1 MKDTKCEN
9 VLVRTLKI
17 AFFETKEWEEK
28 YLRENL
34 PGHDL
39 IFYQEALT
47 SDNADKVRDYES
59 VSVFVFSEFDKDA
72 LAKLPNLK
80 FITTRSTGFDHIDLK
95 ECEKRSIVGCNV
107 PFYGDNTVAEH
118 AFALLLTLTRMMHKV
133 RISPQKTFAM
143 EGLKGTDL
151 KGKTLGVI
159 GAGRIGLYAI
169 KFARGF
175 GMNVL
180 AYDIIFNDFARE
192 ILGYDYVSLEE
203 LLQNSDIIS
212 MHAPLN
218 KYTYHM
224 LNKDNIRLVKPGAIF
239 INTSRGGLIDTDAL
253 KMALDEGIFSAAG
266 LDVIEGE
273 ELIIEE
279 KRKSRKALTDN
290 EKTII
295 ERNLSIIQRVN
306 VIFTPHIAFNTQEA
320 AQRILDTTISNIK
333 AYLEG
338 RTENIIVDI

>member
-1 MKDTKCEN
+1 
-9 VLVRTLKI
+9 
-17 AFFETKEWEEK
+17 
-28 YLRENL
+28 
-34 PGHDL
+34 
-39 IFYQEALT
+39 
-47 SDNADKVRDYES
+47 
-59 VSVFVFSEFDKDA
+59 
-72 LAKLPNLK
+72 
-80 FITTRSTGFDHIDLK
+80 
-95 ECEKRSIVGCNV
+95 
-107 PFYGDNTVAEH
+107 
-118 AFALLLTLTRMMHKV
+118 
-133 RISPQKTFAM
+133 
-143 EGLKGTDL
+143 
-151 KGKTLGVI
+151 
-159 GAGRIGLYAI
+159 
-169 KFARGF
+169 
-175 GMNVL
+175 
-180 AYDIIFNDFARE
+180 
-192 ILGYDYVSLEE
+192 
-203 LLQNSDIIS
+203 
-212 MHAPLN
+212 
-218 KYTYHM
+218 M

-295 ERNLSIIQRVN
+295 ERNLSIIRREN

>member
-47 SDNADKVRDYES
+47 SDNADKVSDYES
-59 VSVFVFSEFDKDA
+59 VSVFVFSELDKEA

-80 FITTRSTGFDHIDLK
+80 FITTRSTGFDHIELK

-192 ILGYDYVSLEE
+192 ILGYNYVSLEE
-203 LLQNSDIIS
+203 LLQNSDMIS

-253 KMALDEGIFSAAG
+253 KLALDEGIFSAAG

-273 ELIIEE
+273 ELIIDE
-279 KRKSRKALTDN
+279 KRKSKEVLTDN

-338 RTENIIVDI
+338 RAENIIVDI

>member
-192 ILGYDYVSLEE
+192 ILGYNYVSLEE
-203 LLQNSDIIS
+203 LLQNSDMIS

-279 KRKSRKALTDN
+279 KRKFRETLTDN

-338 RTENIIVDI
+338 RAENIIVDI

>member
-1 MKDTKCEN
+1 VKDTKCEN

>member
-1 MKDTKCEN
+1 VKDTKCEN

-279 KRKSRKALTDN
+279 KRKFRETLTDN

>member
-1 MKDTKCEN
+1 
-9 VLVRTLKI
+9 
-17 AFFETKEWEEK
+17 
-28 YLRENL
+28 
-34 PGHDL
+34 
-39 IFYQEALT
+39 
-47 SDNADKVRDYES
+47 
-59 VSVFVFSEFDKDA
+59 
-72 LAKLPNLK
+72 
-80 FITTRSTGFDHIDLK
+80 
-95 ECEKRSIVGCNV
+95 
-107 PFYGDNTVAEH
+107 
-118 AFALLLTLTRMMHKV
+118 
-133 RISPQKTFAM
+133 
-143 EGLKGTDL
+143 
-151 KGKTLGVI
+151 
-159 GAGRIGLYAI
+159 
-169 KFARGF
+169 
-175 GMNVL
+175 MNVL

>member
-1 MKDTKCEN
+1 VKDTMCEN

>member
-1 MKDTKCEN
+1 M
-9 VLVRTLKI
+9 RTLKI

-47 SDNADKVRDYES
+47 SDNADKVSDYES
-59 VSVFVFSEFDKDA
+59 VSVFVFSELDKEA

-80 FITTRSTGFDHIDLK
+80 FITTRSTGFDHIELK

-192 ILGYDYVSLEE
+192 ILGYNYVSLEE

-253 KMALDEGIFSAAG
+253 KLALDEGIFSAAG

-273 ELIIEE
+273 ELIIDE
-279 KRKSRKALTDN
+279 KRKSKEVLTDN

-338 RTENIIVDI
+338 RAENIIVDI